1 MTQDIT
7 YQDNPAISQS
17 TMTREKHLI
26 EDYNFQKLIT
36 VQEEIYQVTQVK
48 PSLKKLVN
56 LIIDQSDLANIR
68 DQLIKQYH

>member
-7 YQDNPAISQS
+7 YQDNSAVSQS
-17 TMTREKHLI
+17 TIAREKHLI

-56 LIIDQSDLANIR
+56 LIIDQSDLTNIR